1 MPPWASQKLG
11 VKSHGEGDATK
22 LRLETV
28 FLHPYPLWLLAH
40 RWACL
45 WAESQ
50 SEQSLTPKEQA
61 GSTLSEH
68 RKEKGEG
75 RRRAGARASGLQR
88 REKAVPPL
96 GHSDSPSGDSISVLK
111 SSL

>member
-1 MPPWASQKLG
+1 M
-11 VKSHGEGDATK
+11 
-22 LRLETV
+22 V

-40 RWACL
+40 RWASL

-61 GSTLSEH
+61 GSTFSEH

-88 REKAVPPL
+88 REKQ
-96 GHSDSPSGDSISVLK
+96 
-111 SSL
+111 SLLWVTRTALQVTQFQC